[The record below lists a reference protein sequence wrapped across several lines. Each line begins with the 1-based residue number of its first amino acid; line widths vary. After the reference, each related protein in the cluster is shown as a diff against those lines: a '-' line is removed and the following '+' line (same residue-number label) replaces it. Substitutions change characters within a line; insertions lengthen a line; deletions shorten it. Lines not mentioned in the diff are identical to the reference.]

1 METIEESRSIRHEE
15 RIPLDVESERP
26 EISMEDLLRQFARR
40 KSFIARTVL
49 IVTAIAAG
57 VAFLWPPKYRAEAV
71 ILTPQPQQPS
81 LTAMAQLSGL
91 GQGAGGALS
100 GLSLLSAFGFRNS
113 ADLYVGILESRTI
126 ADALIN
132 KFHLKQV
139 YDARDYYAARKK
151 LARNTEIKA
160 GRDTLIRIRV
170 EDRDPHRATELTN
183 AYVDALAEQNS
194 RVAVTEASQ
203 RRQFFEAQLTKEK
216 NVLSDAELALRNT
229 QESTGLVA
237 PGGQAEGIIRAVS
250 QLHVQILAQQAR
262 IEAMQASLTE
272 NNPRLKV
279 AKSELRGLQT
289 ALSKLER
296 GNHLPGTP
304 EVPTSQLPEAGLE
317 YLRKY
322 RDVRY
327 HEALFEILSKE
338 YEAARLDEAKSSALI
353 QVIDRAVVPERR
365 SWPPRTLLILGAAI
379 LAALGASFWVALRE
393 RRTRRTSALVGDS
406 D

>member
-1 METIEESRSIRHEE
+1 METVEESRSMRREQ
-15 RIPLDVESERP
+15 RIPLDLENERP
-26 EISMEDLLRQFARR
+26 EISLEDLLRQLGRR
-40 KSFIARTVL
+40 KSFIVRTVL

-71 ILTPQPQQPS
+71 IITPQPQQPS

-91 GQGAGGALS
+91 GQGGGLS

-126 ADALIN
+126 SDALIN

-139 YDARDYYAARKK
+139 YDAKDYYAARKK

-170 EDRDPHRATELTN
+170 EDRDPHRAAELTN

-203 RRQFFEAQLTKEK
+203 RRQFFETQLAKEK
-216 NVLSDAELALRNT
+216 NVLSDAEIALRNT

-262 IEAMQASLTE
+262 IEAMQAYLTE
-272 NNPRLKV
+272 DNPRLKV
-279 AKSELRGLQT
+279 AKSELSGLQT

-365 SWPPRTLLILGAAI
+365 SWPPRTLLILSSAI
-379 LAALGASFWVALRE
+379 LAALGACFWVVMSKPRSQE
-393 RRTRRTSALVGDS
+393 GTSSFSNV
-406 D
+406 

>member
-1 METIEESRSIRHEE
+1 METVEESPSLRSEARFARELE
-15 RIPLDVESERP
+15 GEAA
-26 EISMEDLLRQFARR
+26 EISIADLLRQLARR

-49 IVTAIAAG
+49 IVTALATG

-81 LTAMAQLSGL
+81 LSAIAQLSGL
-91 GQGAGGALS
+91 GQGGALS
-100 GLSLLSAFGFRNS
+100 GLSLLSGFGLRNT

-126 ADALIN
+126 ADTLISR
-132 KFHLKQV
+132 FHLKQV
-139 YDARDYYAARKK
+139 YGAKDYYATRKK
-151 LARNTEIKA
+151 LARNTDIRA

-170 EDRDPHRATELTN
+170 EDRDPHRAADLTN
-183 AYVDALAEQNS
+183 AYVDGLAEQNS

-203 RRQFFEAQLTKEK
+203 RRQFFEAQLAKEK
-216 NVLSDAELALRNT
+216 DVLADAEIALRNT
-229 QESTGLVA
+229 QESTGLIA

-250 QLHVQILAQQAR
+250 QLHVQILAQEAK
-262 IEAMQASLTE
+262 IEAMQAYVTDD
-272 NNPRLKV
+272 NPRLKV
-279 AKSELRGLQT
+279 AKSELSGLRA

-296 GNHLPGTP
+296 GNHLAGTP

-327 HEALFEILSKE
+327 HEALFEILSKQ
-338 YEAARLDEAKSSALI
+338 YEAARLDEAKSSGLI

-365 SWPPRTLLILGAAI
+365 SWPPRTLLILTAAI
-379 LAALGASFWVALRE
+379 FAALVASFWVVLSE
-393 RRTRRTSALVGDS
+393 PRRRPGTSS
-406 D
+406 FSNNI

>member
-1 METIEESRSIRHEE
+1 VETVEQSQSLQDE
-15 RIPLDVESERP
+15 RRFMREPEGERA
-26 EISMEDLLRQFARR
+26 EISLADLLHQLARR
-40 KSFIARTVL
+40 KSFLARSVL
-49 IVTAIAAG
+49 IVTAIATG

-81 LTAMAQLSGL
+81 LTAMAQLSGM
-91 GQGAGGALS
+91 GQGGALS
-100 GLSLLSAFGFRNS
+100 GLSLLSGFGFRNT

-132 KFHLKQV
+132 NFHLKQV
-139 YDARDYYAARKK
+139 YDAKDYYAARKK

-170 EDRDPHRATELTN
+170 EDRDPHRAADLTN

-194 RVAVTEASQ
+194 RVAVSEASQ
-203 RRQFFEAQLTKEK
+203 RRQFFEAQLAKEK

-237 PGGQAEGIIRAVS
+237 PAGQAEGIIRAVS
-250 QLHVQILAQQAR
+250 QLHVQILAQQAK
-262 IEAMQASLTE
+262 IDAMRAYVTE
-272 NNPRLKV
+272 DNPRLKI
-279 AKSELRGLQT
+279 AKTELNGLQS
-289 ALSKLER
+289 ALIKLER
-296 GNHLPGTP
+296 GSHLPGNP
-304 EVPTSQLPEAGLE
+304 ELPTSQLPEAGLE

-327 HEALFEILSKE
+327 HEALFEILSKQ

-353 QVIDRAVVPERR
+353 QVIDRAVIPERR
-365 SWPPRTLLILGAAI
+365 SWPPRTLLIISAAI
-379 LAALGASFWVALRE
+379 LAVLVASFCVVMTE
-393 RRTRRTSALVGDS
+393 SRTRESS
-406 D
+406 PF

>member
-1 METIEESRSIRHEE
+1 MREPEGE
-15 RIPLDVESERP
+15 RA
-26 EISMEDLLRQFARR
+26 EISLADLLHQLARR
-40 KSFIARTVL
+40 KSFLARSVL
-49 IVTAIAAG
+49 IVTAIATG

-81 LTAMAQLSGL
+81 LTAMAQLSGM
-91 GQGAGGALS
+91 GQGGALS
-100 GLSLLSAFGFRNS
+100 GLSLLSGFGFRNT

-132 KFHLKQV
+132 NFHLKQV
-139 YDARDYYAARKK
+139 YDAKDYYAARKK

-170 EDRDPHRATELTN
+170 EDRDPHRAADLTN

-194 RVAVTEASQ
+194 RVAVSEASQ
-203 RRQFFEAQLTKEK
+203 RRQFFEAQLAKEK

-237 PGGQAEGIIRAVS
+237 PAGQAEGIIRAVS
-250 QLHVQILAQQAR
+250 QLHVQILAQQAK
-262 IEAMQASLTE
+262 IDAMRAYVTE
-272 NNPRLKV
+272 DNPRLKI
-279 AKSELRGLQT
+279 AKTELNGLQS
-289 ALSKLER
+289 ALIKLER
-296 GNHLPGTP
+296 GSHLPGNP
-304 EVPTSQLPEAGLE
+304 ELPTSQLPEAGLE

-327 HEALFEILSKE
+327 HEALFEILSKQ

-353 QVIDRAVVPERR
+353 QVIDRAVIPERR
-365 SWPPRTLLILGAAI
+365 SWPPRTLLIISAAI
-379 LAALGASFWVALRE
+379 LAVLVASFCVVMTE
-393 RRTRRTSALVGDS
+393 SRTRESS
-406 D
+406 PF

>member
-1 METIEESRSIRHEE
+1 METIEETRSVSREE
-15 RIPLDVESERP
+15 RFRSDLEGEPV
-26 EISMEDLLRQFARR
+26 EISIADLFQKLARR
-40 KSFIARTVL
+40 KLFIARAVL
-49 IVTAIAAG
+49 IAAAAATG
-57 VAFLWPPKYRAEAV
+57 VAFLWPAKYTAEAV
-71 ILTPQPQQPS
+71 ILTPQQTQPS

-91 GQGAGGALS
+91 GQGGALS
-100 GLSLLSAFGFRNS
+100 GLSLLSGLGMRNA

-126 ADALIN
+126 ADTLIG

-139 YDARDYYAARKK
+139 YDARDYYATRKK

-170 EDRDPHRATELTN
+170 EDRDPHRAAELTN

-194 RVAVTEASQ
+194 RVAVSEASQ
-203 RRQFFEAQLTKEK
+203 RRQFFEAQLAKEK
-216 NVLSDAELALRNT
+216 NVLSDAEVALRNT
-229 QESTGLVA
+229 QESTGLIA

-250 QLHVQILAQQAR
+250 QLHIQILAQEAK
-262 IEAMQASLTE
+262 IESMKAYVTE
-272 NNPRLKV
+272 DNPRLKL
-279 AKSELRGLQT
+279 ATSELSALQT

-327 HEALFEILSKE
+327 HEALFEILSKQ

-365 SWPPRTLLILGAAI
+365 SWPPRTLLILGSAI
-379 LAALGASFWVALRE
+379 LAALIASFWVLLTAP
-393 RRTRRTSALVGDS
+393 TRRHFGGRL
-406 D
+406 

>member
-1 METIEESRSIRHEE
+1 METIEDARSVSREDRFRSDLEGE
-15 RIPLDVESERP
+15 PV
-26 EISMEDLLRQFARR
+26 EISLADLLQKLARR
-40 KSFIARTVL
+40 KLFIARAVL
-49 IVTAIAAG
+49 IAAAAATG
-57 VAFLWPPKYRAEAV
+57 VAFLWPAKYTAEAV
-71 ILTPQPQQPS
+71 ILTPQQTQPS

-91 GQGAGGALS
+91 GQGGALS
-100 GLSLLSAFGFRNS
+100 GLSLLSGLGMRNA

-126 ADALIN
+126 ADTLIG

-139 YDARDYYAARKK
+139 YDARDSYATRKK

-170 EDRDPHRATELTN
+170 EDRDPHRAAELTN

-194 RVAVTEASQ
+194 RVAVSEASQ
-203 RRQFFEAQLTKEK
+203 RRQFFETQLAKEK
-216 NVLSDAELALRNT
+216 NVLSDAEVALRNT
-229 QESTGLVA
+229 QESTGLIA

-250 QLHVQILAQQAR
+250 QLHVQILAQEAK
-262 IEAMQASLTE
+262 IESMKAYVTE
-272 NNPRLKV
+272 DNPRLKL
-279 AKSELRGLQT
+279 AASELSALQT
-289 ALSKLER
+289 ALGKLER

-327 HEALFEILSKE
+327 HEALFEILSKQ

-365 SWPPRTLLILGAAI
+365 SWPPRTLLILGSAI
-379 LAALGASFWVALRE
+379 LAALLASFWVLLTASKKRHFGGRL
-393 RRTRRTSALVGDS
+393 
-406 D
+406 

>member
-1 METIEESRSIRHEE
+1 METIEDARSVSREDRFRSDLEGE
-15 RIPLDVESERP
+15 PV
-26 EISMEDLLRQFARR
+26 EISIADLFQKLARR
-40 KSFIARTVL
+40 KLFIARAVL
-49 IVTAIAAG
+49 IAAAAATG
-57 VAFLWPPKYRAEAV
+57 VAFLWPAKYTAEAV
-71 ILTPQPQQPS
+71 ILTPQQTQPS

-91 GQGAGGALS
+91 GQGGALS
-100 GLSLLSAFGFRNS
+100 GLSLLSGLGMRNA

-126 ADALIN
+126 ADTLIG

-139 YDARDYYAARKK
+139 YDARDYYATRKK

-170 EDRDPHRATELTN
+170 EDHDPHRAAELTN

-194 RVAVTEASQ
+194 RVAVSEASQ
-203 RRQFFEAQLTKEK
+203 RRQFFETQLAKEK
-216 NVLSDAELALRNT
+216 NVLSDAEVALRNT
-229 QESTGLVA
+229 QESTGLIA

-250 QLHVQILAQQAR
+250 QLHVQILAQEAK
-262 IEAMQASLTE
+262 IESMKAYVTE
-272 NNPRLKV
+272 DNPRLKL
-279 AKSELRGLQT
+279 ATSELSALQT

-327 HEALFEILSKE
+327 HEALFEILSKQ

-365 SWPPRTLLILGAAI
+365 SWPPRTLLILGSAI
-379 LAALGASFWVALRE
+379 FAALLASFWVLLTAPKKWHFGGRL
-393 RRTRRTSALVGDS
+393 
-406 D
+406 

>member
-1 METIEESRSIRHEE
+1 METIEDARSVSREDRFRSDLEGE
-15 RIPLDVESERP
+15 PV
-26 EISMEDLLRQFARR
+26 EISLADLLQKLARR
-40 KSFIARTVL
+40 KLFIARAVL
-49 IVTAIAAG
+49 IAAAAATG
-57 VAFLWPPKYRAEAV
+57 VAFLWPAKYTAEAV
-71 ILTPQPQQPS
+71 ILTPQQTQPS

-91 GQGAGGALS
+91 GQGGALS
-100 GLSLLSAFGFRNS
+100 GLSLLSGLGMRNA

-126 ADALIN
+126 ADTLIG
-132 KFHLKQV
+132 KFNLKQV
-139 YDARDYYAARKK
+139 YDARDYYATRKK

-170 EDRDPHRATELTN
+170 EDRDPHRAAELTN

-194 RVAVTEASQ
+194 RVAVSEASQ
-203 RRQFFEAQLTKEK
+203 RRQFFETQLAKEK
-216 NVLSDAELALRNT
+216 NVLSDAEVALRNT
-229 QESTGLVA
+229 QESTGLIA

-250 QLHVQILAQQAR
+250 QLHVQILAQEAK
-262 IEAMQASLTE
+262 IESMKAYVTE
-272 NNPRLKV
+272 DNPRLKL
-279 AKSELRGLQT
+279 ATSELSALQT
-289 ALSKLER
+289 ALGKLER

-327 HEALFEILSKE
+327 HEALFEILSKQ

-365 SWPPRTLLILGAAI
+365 SWPPRTLLILGSAI
-379 LAALGASFWVALRE
+379 LAALLASFWVLLTASKKRHFGGRL
-393 RRTRRTSALVGDS
+393 
-406 D
+406 

>member
-1 METIEESRSIRHEE
+1 METVEESRSIRREE
-15 RIPLDVESERP
+15 RIPLDLENERA
-26 EISMEDLLRQFARR
+26 EVSLADLLHQVARR

-81 LTAMAQLSGL
+81 LSAIAQLSGL
-91 GQGAGGALS
+91 GQGGALS
-100 GLSLLSAFGFRNS
+100 GLSLLSGFGFRNA

-126 ADALIN
+126 ADTLIN

-139 YDARDYYAARKK
+139 YDAKDYYATRKK

-160 GRDTLIRIRV
+160 GRDTLIRIQV
-170 EDRDPHRATELTN
+170 EDRDPHRAADLTN

-203 RRQFFEAQLTKEK
+203 RRQFFEAQLEKEK
-216 NVLSDAELALRNT
+216 DVLSESEVALRNT
-229 QESTGLVA
+229 QESTGLIA

-250 QLHVQILAQQAR
+250 QLHVQILAQEAK
-262 IEAMQASLTE
+262 IDAMQAYVTE
-272 NNPRLKV
+272 DNPRLKV
-279 AKSELRGLQT
+279 AKSELSGLRS

-327 HEALFEILSKE
+327 HEALFEILSKQ

-365 SWPPRTLLILGAAI
+365 SWPPRTLLILSAAI
-379 LAALGASFWVALRE
+379 LALLAASIWVVLAESRRRE
-393 RRTRRTSALVGDS
+393 SGQRI
-406 D
+406 

>member
-1 METIEESRSIRHEE
+1 METIEDARSVSREDRFRSDLEGE
-15 RIPLDVESERP
+15 PV
-26 EISMEDLLRQFARR
+26 EISIADLLQKLARR
-40 KSFIARTVL
+40 KLFIARAVL
-49 IVTAIAAG
+49 IAAAAATG
-57 VAFLWPPKYRAEAV
+57 VAFLWPAKYTAEAV
-71 ILTPQPQQPS
+71 ILTPQQTQPS

-91 GQGAGGALS
+91 GQGGALS
-100 GLSLLSAFGFRNS
+100 GLSLLSGLGMRNA

-126 ADALIN
+126 ADTLIG
-132 KFHLKQV
+132 KFNLKQV
-139 YDARDYYAARKK
+139 YDARDYYATRKK

-170 EDRDPHRATELTN
+170 EDRDPHRAAELTN

-194 RVAVTEASQ
+194 RVAVSEASQ
-203 RRQFFEAQLTKEK
+203 RRQFFETQLAKEK
-216 NVLSDAELALRNT
+216 NVLSDAEVALRNT
-229 QESTGLVA
+229 QESTGLIA

-250 QLHVQILAQQAR
+250 QLHVQILAQEAK
-262 IEAMQASLTE
+262 IESMKAYVTE
-272 NNPRLKV
+272 DNPRLKL
-279 AKSELRGLQT
+279 ATSELSALQT
-289 ALSKLER
+289 ALGKLER

-327 HEALFEILSKE
+327 HEALFEILSKQ

-365 SWPPRTLLILGAAI
+365 SWPPRTLLILGSAI
-379 LAALGASFWVALRE
+379 LAALLASFWVLLTASKKRHFGGRL
-393 RRTRRTSALVGDS
+393 
-406 D
+406 

>member
-1 METIEESRSIRHEE
+1 M
-15 RIPLDVESERP
+15 
-26 EISMEDLLRQFARR
+26 
-40 KSFIARTVL
+40 L
-49 IVTAIAAG
+49 IVTALATG

-91 GQGAGGALS
+91 SPGGALS
-100 GLSLLSAFGFRNS
+100 GLSLLSGFGFRNA

-126 ADALIN
+126 ADGLIN

-139 YDARDYYAARKK
+139 YDAKDYYATRKK
-151 LARNTEIKA
+151 LARNTDIKA

-170 EDRDPHRATELTN
+170 EDRDPQRAADLTN

-194 RVAVTEASQ
+194 RVSVSEASQ
-203 RRQFFEAQLTKEK
+203 RRQFFEAQLEKEK
-216 NVLSDAELALRNT
+216 NVLSDAEVALRNT
-229 QESTGLVA
+229 QESTGLIA

-250 QLHVQILAQQAR
+250 QLHVQILAQEAK
-262 IEAMQASLTE
+262 IEAMQAYVTE

-279 AKSELRGLQT
+279 AKSELSGLQT

-327 HEALFEILSKE
+327 HEALFEILSKQ

-365 SWPPRTLLILGAAI
+365 SWPPRTLLILSAAI
-379 LAALGASFWVALRE
+379 FALLAASFWVVLSESRRRE
-393 RRTRRTSALVGDS
+393 PEGRLQTSV
-406 D
+406 

>member
-1 METIEESRSIRHEE
+1 METVEESRLVRPEE
-15 RIPLDVESERP
+15 TIPLELENGRS
-26 EISMEDLLRQFARR
+26 EISLADLLRQLARR

-49 IVTAIAAG
+49 IVTALTTG

-91 GQGAGGALS
+91 GQGGALS
-100 GLSLLSAFGFRNS
+100 GLSLLSGFGFRNA
-113 ADLYVGILESRTI
+113 ADLYIGILESRTI

-139 YDARDYYAARKK
+139 YDAKDYYAARKK
-151 LARNTEIKA
+151 LARNTDIKA

-170 EDRDPHRATELTN
+170 EDRDPHRAADLTN

-194 RVAVTEASQ
+194 RVAVSEASQ
-203 RRQFFEAQLTKEK
+203 RRQFFEAQLEKEK
-216 NVLSDAELALRNT
+216 NVLADAEIALRNT
-229 QESTGLVA
+229 QQSTGLIA

-250 QLHVQILAQQAR
+250 QLHVQILAQEAK
-262 IEAMQASLTE
+262 IEAMQAYVTE
-272 NNPRLKV
+272 DNPRLKV
-279 AKSELRGLQT
+279 AKSELSGLQA
-289 ALSKLER
+289 ALTKLER

-327 HEALFEILSKE
+327 HEALFEILSKQ

-365 SWPPRTLLILGAAI
+365 SWPPRTLLILSAVI
-379 LAALGASFWVALRE
+379 LAALGASFWVVLSRSGGSPDLH
-393 RRTRRTSALVGDS
+393 RTASSGLL
-406 D
+406 

>member
-1 METIEESRSIRHEE
+1 METVEQSLTARHHESFPSSLEDE
-15 RIPLDVESERP
+15 AA
-26 EISMEDLLRQFARR
+26 EISLPDLLHQLARR

-49 IVTAIAAG
+49 IVTAVAAG
-57 VAFLWPPKYRAEAV
+57 VAFLWPSKYRAEAV

-81 LTAMAQLSGL
+81 LSTMAQLSGV
-91 GQGAGGALS
+91 GQGGALA
-100 GLSLLSAFGFRNS
+100 GLSLLSGFGFRNA

-126 ADALIN
+126 ADDLIN

-139 YDARDYYAARKK
+139 YGAKDYYATRKK

-170 EDRDPHRATELTN
+170 EDRDPHRAADLTN

-203 RRQFFEAQLTKEK
+203 RRQFFEAQLAKEK
-216 NVLSDAELALRNT
+216 NVLSDAEIALRNT
-229 QESTGLVA
+229 QESTGLIA

-250 QLHVQILAQQAR
+250 QLHVQILAQEAK
-262 IEAMQASLTE
+262 IEAMQAYVTE
-272 NNPRLKV
+272 DNPRLKV
-279 AKSELRGLQT
+279 AKSELSGLQS

-365 SWPPRTLLILGAAI
+365 SWPPRTLLIVGAAI
-379 LAALGASFWVALRE
+379 LAALVASFWVVLAESRRRE
-393 RRTRRTSALVGDS
+393 SQSRL
-406 D
+406 